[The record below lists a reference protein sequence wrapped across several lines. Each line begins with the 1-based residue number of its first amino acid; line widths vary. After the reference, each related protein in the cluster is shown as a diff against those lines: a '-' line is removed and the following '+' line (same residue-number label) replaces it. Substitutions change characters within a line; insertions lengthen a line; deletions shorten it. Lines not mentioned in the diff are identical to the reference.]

1 MNPISND
8 NNKLNSNFFQN
19 EKKFVVDN
27 TYEALRERTPPYNPK
42 ISIDIC
48 DEVGSIIPKSEL
60 YLGKY
65 VSSCH
70 YGYGD
75 NGGRVDYFINDQG
88 QEVSH
93 YLDYDGTT
101 RYRRVK
107 SHMDERIPYLQVVE
121 STGGKKNKDGKN
133 EHINKFLLNDEIVK
147 EVCSFMNPKK

>member
-1 MNPISND
+1 MNTSP
-8 NNKLNSNFFQN
+8 NNNNNLNFNFFQN
-19 EKKFVVDN
+19 DKKFVVGN
-27 TYEALRERTPPYNPK
+27 TYESLRVRTPPYNSN

-48 DEVGSIIPKSEL
+48 DEVGTIIPKTEL
-60 YLGKY
+60 YLGRY
-65 VSSCH
+65 VSSSH

-107 SHMDERIPYLQVVE
+107 SHMDERLSFLKLVE
-121 STGGKKNKDGKN
+121 STGGKKNENGVN
-133 EHINKFLLNDEIVK
+133 EHVNKYVLNDLITK
-147 EVCSFMNPKK
+147 EVCSFMNSKI